1 MSARVLA
8 AFSILIIAGRLEAIA
23 AAAGNQPDPI
33 RVTWADGHQSEV
45 TEKELK
51 RHAVFSVRPDYPIE
65 ARRARLEG
73 AGFYVMN
80 IDKKTGAVTKVDIE
94 TSAGNKVLDGYATTA
109 FSKWRFKPG
118 VLVRVRMPSAFII
131 WRPANPWVY

>member
-1 MSARVLA
+1 MSARLLA

-23 AAAGNQPDPI
+23 AAAANQPDPI
-33 RVTWADGHQSEV
+33 RVVWADGHQSEV

-51 RHAVFSVRPDYPIE
+51 RHAVFSVRPDYPRE
-65 ARRARLEG
+65 ARRSRLQG
-73 AGFYVMN
+73 AGFYVMH
-80 IDKKTGAVTKVDIE
+80 IDKKTGAVTRVDIE
-94 TSAGNKVLDGYATTA
+94 TSAGDKVLDGCATTA

-131 WRPANPWVY
+131 LRPENPWVF